1 MYSKQKKKERKEKRR
16 KKEGLFFGAPR
27 QRREELFPFVNRF
40 VLSFLT
46 KEEEGRARA
55 RTHTHTHTERVCVS
69 ERVCFALE
77 KESGCKR
84 GRVLLEGEKEREEK
98 VSWGESAKKS
108 IVLERACCCFIEEV
122 R

>member
-1 MYSKQKKKERKEKRR
+1 MYIKQKKKGKKRGEKKR
-16 KKEGLFFGAPR
+16 GFWGPR

-55 RTHTHTHTERVCVS
+55 RTHTQRVCVS
-69 ERVCFALE
+69 ERACFALE

-98 VSWGESAKKS
+98 VRG
-108 IVLERACCCFIEEV
+108 ERARKNRSFLNALV
-122 R
+122 AVL

>member
-1 MYSKQKKKERKEKRR
+1 MYSKQKKRKERKEEKKR
-16 KKEGLFFGAPR
+16 GAFFWGPPR

-55 RTHTHTHTERVCVS
+55 RTHTQRVCVS
-69 ERVCFALE
+69 ERACFALE

-98 VSWGESAKKS
+98 VRG
-108 IVLERACCCFIEEV
+108 ERARKNRSFLNALV
-122 R
+122 AVL

>member
-1 MYSKQKKKERKEKRR
+1 MYIKQKKKERKEEKKR
-16 KKEGLFFGAPR
+16 GFLGPR
-27 QRREELFPFVNRF
+27 QRREEFPFVNR

-55 RTHTHTHTERVCVS
+55 RTQTERVCVS

-98 VSWGESAKKS
+98 VRGGESAKKS

>member
-1 MYSKQKKKERKEKRR
+1 M
-16 KKEGLFFGAPR
+16 
-27 QRREELFPFVNRF
+27 
-40 VLSFLT
+40 
-46 KEEEGRARA
+46 
-55 RTHTHTHTERVCVS
+55 CVS

-98 VSWGESAKKS
+98 VRGESAKKS

>member
-1 MYSKQKKKERKEKRR
+1 MYSKQKKKGKKRGEKKR
-16 KKEGLFFGAPR
+16 GFFWGPPR

-55 RTHTHTHTERVCVS
+55 RTHTQRECVS

-77 KESGCKR
+77 KESGCER

>member
-1 MYSKQKKKERKEKRR
+1 
-16 KKEGLFFGAPR
+16 
-27 QRREELFPFVNRF
+27 
-40 VLSFLT
+40 
-46 KEEEGRARA
+46 
-55 RTHTHTHTERVCVS
+55 
-69 ERVCFALE
+69 LE